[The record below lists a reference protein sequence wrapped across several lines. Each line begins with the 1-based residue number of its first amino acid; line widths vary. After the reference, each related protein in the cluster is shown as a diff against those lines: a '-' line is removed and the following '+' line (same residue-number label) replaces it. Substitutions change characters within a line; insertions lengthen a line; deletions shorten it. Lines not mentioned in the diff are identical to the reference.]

1 LEIVRALFERWDEGN
16 HGVEAVPY
24 FFDPAIELES
34 PFSSVMGEPYR
45 GYAGIERWIS
55 DLDEQFAVWSLGP
68 HEVREVG
75 SQVLTIGTVEARGRA
90 SDITLQF
97 PAAGVFD
104 FASDRRVIRLR
115 IYTDVS
121 EARKAVGLEG

>member
-1 LEIVRALFERWDEGN
+1 VEIVRALFERWNEGN
-16 HGVEAVPY
+16 HGVEAVPD

-55 DLDEQFAVWSLGP
+55 DLDEQFSVWSLGP

-75 SQVLTIGTVEARGRA
+75 SQVLTIGPVEARGRA

-104 FASDRRVIRLR
+104 FASDHRVIHVR
-115 IYTDVS
+115 IYTDAS